1 MKILLSAIA
10 CNPFLVSEN
19 YIGWSAVQCLARDH
33 ELWVITGSRNR
44 PDLERAQAEGLV
56 AENVRFVYAG
66 EFKPWHQNRLVARM
80 QGWRE
85 YIRFTNGLLPVA
97 RSLHKTIRF
106 DLTHHVT
113 FATWR
118 VGSPLWKLGIPS
130 VFGPVGGAGTFPLRL
145 MPVLSPFAAAFES
158 LRLLSG
164 VASRLS
170 PSVRAC
176 IRRAAYVLTADSE
189 TCALASRIRGSSAQ
203 VSCLL
208 HAFHSEKGIKAFARY
223 SSLKELN
230 GPLRLFAGGFLI
242 GTKAVIL
249 ALRALARVKSKGVQ
263 FQYRL
268 GAEGPELPRL
278 RKMAVQLG
286 LGKEVRFGDPLSGE
300 VYARELG
307 ATHVF
312 FLPSL
317 RESAGLTMMEAM
329 LAGCV
334 PVVADCGGPGH
345 IVTADC
351 GYKLPISSAERL
363 IEGLADTILTINR
376 NREIIRQKG
385 AAAVERITTRFSEQ
399 NYREVINS
407 VYALVTR
414 RSLES
419 QKNPACEAKAGNS

>member
-19 YIGWSAVQCLARDH
+19 YIGWAAVQCLAQDH
-33 ELWVITGSRNR
+33 ELWVITGRRNR

-56 AENVRFVYAG
+56 AENVRFAYAG
-66 EFKPWHQNRLVARM
+66 EFEPWHQNRLIARM

-85 YIRFTNGLLPVA
+85 YMSFTRSLLPVA
-97 RSLHKTIRF
+97 RSLHKTAES
-106 DLTHHVT
+106 DLAHHVT

-118 VGSPLWKLGIPS
+118 IGSPLWKLGIPS

-158 LRLLSG
+158 LRLLSS

-208 HAFHSEKGIKAFARY
+208 HAFHSEKKIKAFARY
-223 SSLKELN
+223 SSLKEQK
-230 GPLRLFAGGFLI
+230 GQLRLFAGGFLI

-249 ALRALARVKSKGVQ
+249 ALQALARVKAKGVQ

-268 GAEGPELPRL
+268 CAEGPELPRL
-278 RKMAVQLG
+278 RRMAGQLG
-286 LGKEVRFGDPLSGE
+286 LGTEVLFGDPLSGE
-300 VYARELG
+300 DYPRELG
-307 ATHVF
+307 ATYVF

-317 RESAGLTMMEAM
+317 RESAGLTLMEAM

-334 PVVADCGGPGH
+334 PVVADCGGPGQ

-351 GYKLPISSAERL
+351 GYKLPVSSAGRM

-385 AAAVERITTRFSEQ
+385 AAAMERITASFSEQ

-407 VYALVTR
+407 VYAFVTR

-419 QKNPACEAKAGNS
+419 QKNPTKAGSS